1 MNLLDV
7 YTNLTA
13 GHSLDDFSWDADSSL
28 ETQLA
33 ALRLSAESDQAFVDA
48 FLKVAKFF
56 SEKGIDC
63 LHQFVCF
70 YQGTAVGECGK
81 ALLGFIYQRYG

>member
-48 FLKVAKFF
+48 FL
-56 SEKGIDC
+56 E
-63 LHQFVCF
+63 
-70 YQGTAVGECGK
+70 
-81 ALLGFIYQRYG
+81 